1 LDAPDDWVRVEI
13 ATALGVGRLEIVKSS
28 FADGGGL
35 KPPAT
40 PEQMQDG
47 FAWAC
52 EFGRI
57 RVVDFLLER
66 GMQVDKVQAGRRDRL
81 AMGRL
86 RGTRGHRPAIA
97 RSRRPIDVK
106 EERFGGTPLEWA
118 LHAWGAPERSDR
130 EPYYEVVALLVRA
143 GAKLASG
150 AGEEIQSEPRMIAA
164 LKGEF

>member
-1 LDAPDDWVRVEI
+1 MQWAAFGGHAAIVRLLLD
-13 ATALGVGRLEIVKSS
+13 
-28 FADGGGL
+28 
-35 KPPAT
+35 
-40 PEQMQDG
+40 
-47 FAWAC
+47 
-52 EFGRI
+52 
-57 RVVDFLLER
+57 R
-66 GMQVDKVQAGRRDRL
+66 GA
-81 AMGRL
+81 
-86 RGTRGHRPAIA
+86 
-97 RSRRPIDVK
+97 PIDVK